1 MRQSNDGLS
10 LWYGTPDAPGP
21 AEAGA
26 RRAGSSVVVGV
37 RPPSP
42 ANVVDVRY
50 RVDGGV
56 VHHVAARE
64 IETDFARQVQYFRA
78 TFPFLP
84 EGSVVEYSPVLR
96 SGGRQVPAA
105 AVANGFPSRFM
116 LAREPARP
124 AASSAAARATAPG
137 TAGTAGAQRF
147 TPHLEFVSAVSCKLS
162 TQPDVIGETPEGLR
176 INFYLDGGHA
186 AGPHLNARVLPRGA
200 DFMTI
205 RRDGVGELR
214 VRATFRTDDGGILDA
229 DYNGFIDLGP
239 DGYERATRAIF
250 PESVPVQ
257 LALRLMAV
265 TPRYQWVN
273 RHQFVGVGRAS
284 LVLSEVDYDLFVVSG
299 TPVKSD

>member
-1 MRQSNDGLS
+1 MRQIHDGLS
-10 LWYGTPDAPGP
+10 LWYGTPDAPAP
-21 AEAGA
+21 PETGA
-26 RRAGSSVVVGV
+26 RRAGSSLVVGV

-42 ANVVDVRY
+42 ANVVEVRY
-50 RVDGGV
+50 RVDGGLV
-56 VHHVAARE
+56 CHMVARE
-64 IETDFARQVQYFRA
+64 IQTDFARQLQYFRA

-96 SGGRQVPAA
+96 SGGRQVPIP
-105 AVANGFPSRFM
+105 AVANGFPSRFV
-116 LAREPARP
+116 LEPPAQVFARRDAPVSAGPP
-124 AASSAAARATAPG
+124 AAGST
-137 TAGTAGAQRF
+137 AQRF

-162 TQPDVIGETPEGLR
+162 TQPDVIGETPDGLR

-186 AGPHLNARVLPRGA
+186 MGPHLNARVLPRGA

-205 RRDGVGELR
+205 RRDGVGELK
-214 VRATFRTDDGGILDA
+214 VRATFQTDDGGILDA